1 MLNFLIVKPVVSIIG
16 TGGTISSTRTED
28 GFIPGLSPETLVE
41 LVPDLE
47 RVADLRVREIMRKD
61 SSNMTPKD
69 WQLITKEVLK
79 DLLDPDISGVVIT
92 HGTDTMAYS
101 AAAAGLF
108 IRNLNKPVVFTGS
121 QIPIGEIGTD
131 AKKNL
136 LDAVRVAANTDIA
149 ESVIVFDSRILR
161 GVRTVKLREYDLN
174 AFETVDPVPIGEIA
188 REIYITDPMVK
199 KRRRQHPFWDGEL
212 VPEVALVRV
221 FPGITPRI
229 LEYLPELGYKGIVI
243 EGYGAGNVPIQKEN
257 FANTIKDLYDNGI
270 PVVMTTQCVF
280 GRTEPLL
287 YQTGKHVFDA
297 GAISGHDMISEV
309 AMIKLMWALAK
320 SKEKNIEE
328 IKKYMYQNLAGEINP
343 EYY

>member
-1 MLNFLIVKPVVSIIG
+1 VSPIVSVIG
-16 TGGTISSTRTED
+16 TGGTISSTKTNE
-28 GFIPGLSPETLVE
+28 GFIPALSPETLVK
-41 LVPDLE
+41 LVPDIE
-47 RVADLRVREIMRKD
+47 KVAELRVREIMKKD
-61 SSNMTPKD
+61 SSNMTPND
-69 WQLITKEVLK
+69 WQIITKEIVK
-79 DLLDPDISGVVIT
+79 DLLDPEINGVVVT

-101 AAAAGLF
+101 ASAAGLF

-131 AKKNL
+131 AKRNL

-161 GVRTVKLREYDLN
+161 GVRTIKLREYDLN

-188 REIYITDPMVK
+188 REIYLTDPLVK
-199 KRRRQHPFWDGEL
+199 KRNNKVPYWDGKL
-212 VPEVALVRV
+212 IPNVSLVRV
-221 FPGITPRI
+221 FPGITPKI
-229 LEYLPELGYKGIVI
+229 LEILPEMGYKGIII
-243 EGYGAGNVPIQKEN
+243 EGYGAGNVPIQRKS
-257 FANTIKDLYDNGI
+257 FANTVKKLYDQGI
-270 PVVMTTQCVF
+270 PVVVTTQCVF

-320 SKEKNIEE
+320 VKENDIEKV
-328 IKKYMYQNLAGEINP
+328 KKYMYQNLAGEINP